1 MMKTE
6 LKLLIAL
13 STMLLACGSL
23 KSKKTLL
30 LQDLQSNSHNQ
41 EHRNAQSR
49 AEENTILLDTS
60 NSEYEVRITPL
71 GKFFYSAENGFE
83 GMAEK
88 VVLSG
93 KAGKKRVVRQQR
105 QSGHQLQHQTTRTES
120 TALRTKAQH
129 TDKIRKSRWGML
141 AIGLVVVLGLV
152 YWLRRKWLFT

>member
-1 MMKTE
+1 MKSE
-6 LKLLIAL
+6 LKLLIVL

-30 LQDLQSNSHNQ
+30 LQDLQSNSYNQ
-41 EHRNAQSR
+41 EHHNEQSR

-71 GKFFYSAENGFE
+71 GKFLYSAENGFE

-93 KAGKKRVVRQQR
+93 KAGKKRVVQQQR
-105 QSGHQLQHQTTRTES
+105 QSGHQFQRQTTRTES
-120 TALRTKAQH
+120 TVLKTKAQQV
-129 TDKIRKSRWGML
+129 DKSRKSRFGLL
-141 AIGLVVVLGLV
+141 AIGLVVVFGLV
-152 YWLRRKWLFT
+152 YWLIKKWPFG